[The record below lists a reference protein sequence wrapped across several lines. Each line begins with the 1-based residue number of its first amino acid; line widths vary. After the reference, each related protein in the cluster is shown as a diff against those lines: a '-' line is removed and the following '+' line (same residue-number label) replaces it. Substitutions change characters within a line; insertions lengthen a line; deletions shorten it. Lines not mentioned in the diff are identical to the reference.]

1 MFEFTDYSVLYGL
14 LIIPVFLLIFVSNR
28 YIRRKYLR
36 KYANESKHAALLP
49 DASSVKS
56 WLKLIISLSSLILLI
71 LALAGPRVGSQLR
84 EVEKKGREIVIAL
97 DVSYSMLASDI
108 KPNRLEMAKNALSRM
123 LEQLED
129 DRVGLIVFAG
139 DAYTVMPMTNDF
151 SAAKL
156 FLRNAGPG
164 MVSKQGTS
172 LPAAINMALRSFS
185 PSLPDASTPD
195 FARAMIIITDGEN
208 HETGTLEAAGEAK
221 KQGIVVHT
229 IGIGNPD
236 GVPIPLSSGS
246 SDFRRDRQGNV
257 IVSKLDENTLKNI
270 SSITGGYYIRSGND
284 PTGLFRLIRRL
295 DEMEKQEFKTKTFA
309 QYDEKFQYFLGFA
322 LLLIVLE
329 MFINDGKTKW
339 LLNLK
344 IFN

>member
-1 MFEFTDYSVLYGL
+1 
-14 LIIPVFLLIFVSNR
+14 
-28 YIRRKYLR
+28 
-36 KYANESKHAALLP
+36 
-49 DASSVKS
+49 
-56 WLKLIISLSSLILLI
+56 
-71 LALAGPRVGSQLR
+71 
-84 EVEKKGREIVIAL
+84 
-97 DVSYSMLASDI
+97 
-108 KPNRLEMAKNALSRM
+108 MAKNALSRM

-208 HETGTLEAAGEAK
+208 HETGALEAAGEAK